1 MSALGPDI
9 PNCTAHVRFWG
20 ESGHSVLQRTC
31 LLLTQS
37 GHKRPLRRNAPYKG
51 VLDFRSSALGETHEA
66 ARAHY
71 IFRRCRPVKIN
82 GIAHIVLT
90 VNRPELALPF
100 YERLFG
106 FLELKTVFRHERGA
120 YFIGGKTAVAIVPA
134 EAPHDQAA
142 FVQTRIGLHHL
153 CFRAYARE
161 DVDRLHAH
169 LCEMGAKIVHPPEDG
184 PWAPGY
190 YSVLFEDPDGIRLEV
205 NHVPGKGLLT
215 DEARFNPVGYDVES

>member
-1 MSALGPDI
+1 M
-9 PNCTAHVRFWG
+9 
-20 ESGHSVLQRTC
+20 
-31 LLLTQS
+31 
-37 GHKRPLRRNAPYKG
+37 RRRE
-51 VLDFRSSALGETHEA
+51 LIT
-66 ARAHY
+66 
-71 IFRRCRPVKIN
+71 FRRSIVTSPGRCGRRDEPSGPRRRGPVKIN

-134 EAPHDQAA
+134 ETPHDQAA
-142 FVQTRIGLHHL
+142 FAQTRIGLHHL

-169 LCEMGAKIVHPPEDG
+169 LCEMGAKIVHPPEAG

-190 YSVLFEDPDGIRLEV
+190 YSVLFEDPDGIRLEM
-205 NHVPGKGLLT
+205 NHVPGKGNLDPSISLPRQ
-215 DEARFNPVGYDVES
+215 AP